1 MESFAKL
8 ADSIYFK
15 TMPEEPPSAAGAAT
29 PGDPA
34 RTEGG
39 PPPKLLPQLFVNQLV
54 SSSVRWRELRVVV
67 HQQAEIYGLDTA
79 AVSRLT
85 LEIYPPEGRGG
96 AAADGAEPE
105 QRRFALNWRIPGWA
119 KASEVQLRVNGR
131 NVTACAEGAA
141 AAEAQGGG
149 LPGLRGRARFCTLG
163 NTWTNGDVVEAF
175 MPMGIVTE
183 GLADSRPEFRS
194 WRAIMMG
201 PLLMAGLTHDT
212 NELDADPTRIED
224 AISLPNATAL
234 LSLALPAATPPGA
247 AGPDGQGG
255 SEGEPPLLRHC
266 AQGQL
271 VLGRGCPG
279 GGGASPL
286 DATFRMAPPLAG
298 CQAGDSSP
306 SGDGCSPAAAR
317 QLLMQPA
324 QGGGGGEDGALHE
337 ASSAEDGTVGPSSAG
352 LLLASFEAASA
363 PGHFLTADAATGRLV
378 LRQARSQPAAA
389 QTFRLHTVP
398 EGDDSGTPGGRP
410 QTFELEPLS
419 QPGTRIQLAG
429 SSPAGSLGLVV
440 APHADSAG
448 ATFHLAP
455 PAAPAYPRGARV
467 LHGHNRDY
475 LLVPLGQIMDESY
488 TIYFKFVNE

>member
-1 MESFAKL
+1 
-8 ADSIYFK
+8 
-15 TMPEEPPSAAGAAT
+15 MPAVGMGRLVAHAPAGCARRPPHN
-29 PGDPA
+29 A
-34 RTEGG
+34 R
-39 PPPKLLPQLFVNQLV
+39 PP
-54 SSSVRWRELRVVV
+54 
-67 HQQAEIYGLDTA
+67 
-79 AVSRLT
+79 
-85 LEIYPPEGRGG
+85 
-96 AAADGAEPE
+96 
-105 QRRFALNWRIPGWA
+105 
-119 KASEVQLRVNGR
+119 
-131 NVTACAEGAA
+131 
-141 AAEAQGGG
+141 
-149 LPGLRGRARFCTLG
+149 
-163 NTWTNGDVVEAF
+163 
-175 MPMGIVTE
+175 
-183 GLADSRPEFRS
+183 
-194 WRAIMMG
+194 
-201 PLLMAGLTHDT
+201 AGLTHDT

-475 LLVPLGQIMDESY
+475 LLVPLGQASSTTCRVLAAAWPHGQGTDFSDSSCMLPAAPVDARPALQGCGAAQAATVPPPCLAWACRSW
-488 TIYFKFVNE
+488 TNPTPSTSSS